1 MIATQKA
8 TERTNGAI
16 TLAEAAKKDA
26 RGEALPNAPPTTFM
40 ANLDAKASEK
50 VEVSRG
56 TLWFTAT
63 ALVLL
68 GVVFSYG
75 SSMLGWIR
83 EDESQRAKTIQIQA
97 MLEAMQKQQDQ
108 LNEKLARIE
117 RDLQEQ
123 RVSTAKKE
131 GYELGQTDAGATGHK
146 NQ

>member
-8 TERTNGAI
+8 TERVNG
-16 TLAEAAKKDA
+16 TVSLADAAKRD
-26 RGEALPNAPPTTFM
+26 NAKQPFPENPPRTFM
-40 ANLDAKASEK
+40 DKLDAKASQKIEI
-50 VEVSRG
+50 SRG
-56 TLWFTAT
+56 TIWFTAT

-97 MLEAMQKQQDQ
+97 MLEAMQKQQEQ

-123 RVSTAKKE
+123 RVATAKKE
-131 GYELGQTDAGATGHK
+131 GYELGQTDAGASGHSK
-146 NQ
+146 